1 MMLAQVICV
10 IVATAIYFPFF
21 KAADN
26 LEYKR
31 EQAEEKE
38 QAAEKAV
45 DLGAVIT
52 E

>member
-31 EQAEEKE
+31 EQAEEK
-38 QAAEKAV
+38 AV
-45 DLGAVIT
+45 NLGAVVT